1 MTTQT
6 PAAAR
11 LGNRDGHRTGR
22 AGGTPPQRHPFWE
35 RLESP
40 LSTYYLLI
48 ATVAILLGIGL
59 VIVLSA
65 SSVTS
70 LRENASSYTVFIKQ
84 AQFAAVG
91 IIGAAIASRLSVA
104 TWKRLAMPVLL
115 VAVTLQLLVFTP
127 FGVSVNGNRNW
138 LSLGGFQLQPS
149 ELGKMALIL
158 YGASIL
164 SAKRKY
170 LHRWSH
176 AIVPLLLPVG
186 AVLVGLVLLGRDLG
200 TGLIFLAI
208 LAGILWAAGI
218 TWKLFALAGVTFS
231 ALAIGLVYASSNRTD
246 RIEQWLHCE
255 DLQQCWQST
264 RGKYALADGGLAGLG
279 LGGSREKWLWLPE
292 AHNDFI
298 FAVLGEELG
307 LGGTLVVLAL
317 FAALAFACYR
327 VVLRT
332 DDMFVRLATTGVMVW
347 IIVQAMINIGTV
359 IGSLP
364 VIGVPLPLISYG
376 GSALVTTLGGL
387 GMVISFARA
396 EPSAKQA
403 LAGRPSVLRRS
414 VSVLSSAKGT
424 RP

>member
-11 LGNRDGHRTGR
+11 TGSRDGRPTSQGAGR
-22 AGGTPPQRHPFWE
+22 PPERHPFWE

-48 ATVAILLGIGL
+48 ATVAILLGVGL

-70 LRENASSYTVFIKQ
+70 LRENSSSYTVFIKQ
-84 AQFAAVG
+84 ARFAVVG
-91 IIGAAIASRLSVA
+91 VVGAAIASRFTVA
-104 TWKRLAMPVLL
+104 TWKRLAVPAVV
-115 VAVTLQLLVFTP
+115 VAVSLQLLVFTP
-127 FGVSVNGNRNW
+127 LGVSVNGNRNW
-138 LSLGGFQLQPS
+138 LNVGGFQLQPS
-149 ELGKMALIL
+149 EFGKMALVL

-176 AIVPLLLPVG
+176 AIVPLLVPVG
-186 AVLVGLVLLGRDLG
+186 AILVGLVLLGRDLG
-200 TGLIFLAI
+200 TGLILLVI

-218 TWKLFALAGVTFS
+218 TWKLFALAGATFA
-231 ALAIGLVYASSNRTD
+231 ALSVGLVYASSNRMD
-246 RIEQWLHCE
+246 RIAQWLHC
-255 DLQQCWQST
+255 DDAQQCWQST

-298 FAVLGEELG
+298 FAVIGEEFG

-317 FAALAFACYR
+317 FALLALACYR
-327 VVLRT
+327 VVLRAEE
-332 DDMFVRLATTGVMVW
+332 MFVRLATTGVMVW
-347 IIVQAMINIGTV
+347 IIAQAMINIGTV
-359 IGSLP
+359 IGLLP
-364 VIGVPLPLISYG
+364 VIGVPLPLVSYG

-396 EPSAKQA
+396 EPSAQQA

-414 VSVLSSAKGT
+414 LSVLSTAKGT
-424 RP
+424 RR